1 MKKQLMLAVV
11 AAMFSGV
18 AVADMFDGMNNGAAN
33 GNAYGT
39 GNGYG
44 TTNANGYGSGNGNTQ
59 GWGRG
64 QGNSDGEVEFV
75 ITLKGKGK
83 SNMLSELAGQGNGV
97 YTGYMD
103 GNANS
108 AANGNGYT
116 ANNFSGS
123 NNIGGNAYPNTN
135 WGNNAP
141 AAMMPMQATPAANI
155 YPTEAQWQ
163 QFLAIQRAR
172 QQAFAAIVKRMFD
185 QMNANK
191 PSIKMPAMPKPAQ
204 PVAAKKQDVTPKKEE
219 VK

>member
-1 MKKQLMLAVV
+1 MKKQLILAVI
-11 AAMFSGV
+11 ATMFSSS
-18 AVADMFDGMNNGAAN
+18 AVANMFDGMNNGAVN

-39 GNGYG
+39 SNSYG
-44 TTNANGYGSGNGNTQ
+44 TTNANGYGSGNANTQ

-75 ITLKGKGK
+75 ITLKAKGK
-83 SNMLSELAGQGNGV
+83 SNMLSQLAGQGNGI

-123 NNIGGNAYPNTN
+123 NNISGNAYPANN

-141 AAMMPMQATPAANI
+141 APMMPIQTTPTTNI

-191 PSIKMPAMPKPAQ
+191 ASIKMPTMPKAGHTPTQ
-204 PVAAKKQDVTPKKEE
+204 SVTTKK
-219 VK
+219 